1 MINVDA
7 EAVISCLA
15 MIISGISM
23 YVGYKAYLQYRK
35 KAIVYI
41 YDLIS
46 HYKKFQKSYRSSVIY
61 GQVDFFFDIIPITNN
76 TTALT
81 GDKVW
86 IIDQGQSFD
95 DYFRKNYFEIVTIR
109 QEVRT
114 LKLSSRSKKLIYMCD
129 FSLLYLEYLEGMYK
143 QHKRILDRHISSKE
157 SIVYAEK
164 LELPKAQK
172 NLEKMYKTIIE
183 KNYLKVLHLQ

>member
-1 MINVDA
+1 
-7 EAVISCLA
+7 
-15 MIISGISM
+15 M

-95 DYFRKNYFEIVTIR
+95 D
-109 QEVRT
+109 
-114 LKLSSRSKKLIYMCD
+114 
-129 FSLLYLEYLEGMYK
+129 
-143 QHKRILDRHISSKE
+143 
-157 SIVYAEK
+157 
-164 LELPKAQK
+164 
-172 NLEKMYKTIIE
+172 
-183 KNYLKVLHLQ
+183 